1 MPETPLAR
9 AVAALHAGVPDLD
22 GTSLAEAL
30 WLAALM
36 APDEPAPEPAAVPDG
51 GAPAA
56 APASAEGAER
66 PAGSRTSHAATPEP
80 AGGSGE
86 RALHERLSGSASR
99 ITGDPV
105 SASRASGLPEAL
117 EVTRALRPWK
127 RPWREGRRQALD
139 IDATVDAY
147 ARSGE
152 LIPAF
157 TPAPERWFDL
167 VLVVDRSPAMRVWRE
182 TIADFTA
189 VLDRLGA
196 FRTLQ
201 VRDLTFDGDHR
212 PELRGAQG
220 ALTSHGQLR
229 SPDARRLVVV
239 VSDCAAPAWREAAVW
254 RLVRE
259 WSLTTPVAL
268 LDPLPVKLWRGTG
281 LNLPTVRVGAGAPGA
296 PNTHLPFEAPVLLPQ
311 VPDGDTWLPVP
322 VLSLS
327 PHTLDRWSRTVM
339 RGAPEGCG
347 AVLVPSGGRVSGP
360 GSGRP
365 AVAAPD
371 ERRVEGFVRTAAPAA
386 VRLAVLSSTFDRLS
400 LRLLQI
406 IRRELVPEATTA
418 DVAELLTSGL
428 LVLDG
433 GAGAEA
439 VGGAEGSVELS
450 LPSAVQERLRK
461 ELAEHEVW
469 RINRAI
475 SRHVSSQGDGL
486 GQLPAVAHNPAG
498 GTELAAG
505 RGPFGQA
512 SERTLEL
519 LGLSSAGTGAV
530 SPTVGVRKK
539 DEVRDAGRPR
549 QLPRQGDALFVGRAK
564 EMRSVTSLLS
574 APGTPVVGV
583 TATKGPFPGTGKTVF
598 AVRAAHAV
606 KEQFPDG
613 QLFVDLRGSTDQPLD
628 ASAVLNGF
636 LLALGVNPELIPE
649 DVEGRARLYRATLAG
664 RRVLVV
670 LDDAYTAAQVTRLLP
685 ESTGCGVLVTGRRM
699 RDLRVDGMVE
709 VDLPPLDRESAVA
722 LTEQLVGEAF
732 PDLPNGFA
740 PQVVQYCGGW
750 PLRLALVSSWLASTA
765 SPFAAL
771 DSLRGL
777 PDLFSYVLEPIL
789 DARLRD
795 LDVSLRTALF
805 LLSLPE
811 AVHLTAYEVSAAL
824 GADYPDAVDTV
835 ETLVRFGLIERSGR
849 ERFRYHFQTGVHA
862 YVRGRAFHAIGVR
875 NRERAERRLLNHYR
889 DAAVRAYTTDRPGDR
904 LTERLKLGPGYGDPN
919 GADVPAGAGIDWFL
933 VEAPNALAA
942 LTPRSSVSQ
951 HSVGVQADVLLLL
964 RDLALSPP
972 YSEQY
977 RDTALALAQVPE
989 AFSTGPVQARV
1000 RLALAHSYVGT
1011 GLFANADRTLNA
1023 AIPDLASDPATAGL
1037 VAQLRGTIVQE
1048 ARDYEMAE
1056 GHFIR
1061 ARSLAQDDNDLYAEA
1076 TALHSL
1082 ALLYLE
1088 AGRFHMALNSAVEAQ
1103 QRWRTLG
1110 ATWQHGQMLYVL
1122 AEVKGADGDHAEALE
1137 THQQALRLLQ
1147 SHGRPRWQAL
1157 VRLGMARTLL
1167 ATGAPEDALHS
1178 ACEAVRLL
1186 GTATSYSRRAEA
1198 ETLRGRALADLGR
1211 TAEARTRWL
1220 RALTLY
1226 RMSTDSDPVDA
1237 AGVEE
1242 LLAAT
1247 DHEPATEHP
1256 AFLSDR
1262 ILREHPNYSTNRSTM
1277 TDSSLTGWSTV
1288 VAVGIEGF
1296 ARRGR
1301 AEQSALTEIATWTVR
1316 GVLLERGIGEHLM
1329 EFRSEDNGV
1338 FLVTT
1343 EWSVPL
1349 FTVLHALAHDL
1360 PWSLDDPH
1368 LSLSIAVD
1376 RGSPPPEQERPHT
1389 RLALALLRQ
1398 NDPFGVGKARGPI
1411 RKLIVSEPAMRL
1423 ASQHRNATSL
1433 AGLFVPVRLK
1443 TAPLAGV
1450 RAFVQIPNGESAIDD
1465 QLQRLSDAFHDAD
1478 AGGRR
1483 MAHLIRDCMD
1493 AVIDSSRTDQVDLG
1507 DAPPGMLAALE
1518 VEIARETRHEFDLDG
1533 GDRLTMRMADVE
1545 FDVRFSLRGPSW
1557 LFPPESVNEICLVVH
1572 ADEARSVWSAGLI
1585 RVREKLLE
1593 HGPRNRDAMRAL
1605 RPSAVVTAVQW
1616 LHQDAELPENLLVSI
1631 PGPDRA
1637 AILSRGSGTERLAE
1651 LFRRVQNRPIP
1662 IATVRTVARQP
1673 EVARR
1678 IRDARRVLDAE
1689 GIIVLGHRPDE
1700 REAAERLGVPPP
1712 GADEWVSVRVEE
1724 GDSADSA
1731 QGGTDG
1737 A

>member
-36 APDEPAPEPAAVPDG
+36 APDEPAPEPTAVPDG
-51 GAPAA
+51 GAA
-56 APASAEGAER
+56 APATASAEGTER
-66 PAGSRTSHAATPEP
+66 PAGSRTSRAAAPEP
-80 AGGSGE
+80 VVGGGGGE
-86 RALHERLSGSASR
+86 RALHERLSGSEAR

-105 SASRASGLPEAL
+105 SASRASGLPESL

-182 TIADFTA
+182 TITDFTA

-201 VRDLTFDGDHR
+201 VRDLTFDGYHR

-220 ALTSHGQLR
+220 ALTSYGQLR

-347 AVLVPSGGRVSGP
+347 AVLVPSGGRVRGP
-360 GSGRP
+360 GSHRPPVAGTEGRR
-365 AVAAPD
+365 A
-371 ERRVEGFVRTAAPAA
+371 EGFIRTAAPAA

-428 LVLDG
+428 FVLEG
-433 GAGAEA
+433 GAGAGA
-439 VGGAEGSVELS
+439 AAGMGAEGSVELS

-475 SRHVSSQGDGL
+475 SRHVSSQGDGR
-486 GQLPAVAHNPAG
+486 GQLPVVAHNPRG

-512 SERTLEL
+512 SARTLEL
-519 LGLSSAGTGAV
+519 LGLSGAGTGAV
-530 SPTVGVRKK
+530 PGPDGAREEH
-539 DEVRDAGRPR
+539 DEVPDVGRPH
-549 QLPRQGDALFVGRAK
+549 QLPRLGDALFVGRAN
-564 EMRSVTSLLS
+564 EMRTVTALLT
-574 APGTPVVGV
+574 APGSPVVGV
-583 TATKGPFPGTGKTVF
+583 TATEPFPGTGKTMF

-606 KEQFPDG
+606 KDQFPDG
-613 QLFVDLRGSTDQPLD
+613 QLFVDLRGSTDRPLN
-628 ASAVLNGF
+628 ASTVLNGF
-636 LLALGVNPELIPE
+636 LLALGVTPELIPG
-649 DVEGRARLYRATLAG
+649 DVEGRAHLYRATLAG
-664 RRVLVV
+664 RRVLIV
-670 LDDAYTAAQVTRLLP
+670 LDDVFRSAQVTPLLSGIP
-685 ESTGCGVLVTGRRM
+685 GCAVMITSRRI
-699 RDLRVDGMVE
+699 RPVRVDGMVK
-709 VDLPPLDRESAVA
+709 VDLPPMDRESAVS
-722 LTEQLVGEAF
+722 LTEHLVGSR
-732 PDLPNGFA
+732 LPELPRGFA
-740 PQVVQYCGGW
+740 SQVVVDFGAW
-750 PLRLALVSSWLASTA
+750 PLPLALVSTWLATVA
-765 SPFAAL
+765 SPSAVL
-771 DSLRGL
+771 NSLRGL
-777 PDLFSYVLEPIL
+777 SVTFSHVLNPLL
-789 DARLRD
+789 DARLH
-795 LDVSLRTALF
+795 DVDPSLRTAL
-805 LLSLPE
+805 LLLAMPE
-811 AVHLTAYEVSAAL
+811 AAQLTAYEVSAVL
-824 GADYPDAVDTV
+824 GADYPDAVDIV
-835 ETLVRFGLIERSGR
+835 EELVRLGLIERSGR
-849 ERFRYHFQTGVHA
+849 KQIRYHFHNGVHA
-862 YVRGRAFHAIGVR
+862 YAQSRQFDDIGIQEL
-875 NRERAERRLLNHYR
+875 NSAEERLLTYYR
-889 DAAVRAYTTDRPGDR
+889 DAAVRAYTANRRGDR
-904 LTERLKLGPGYGDPN
+904 LAERLGLGPGLGDHS
-919 GADVPAGAGIDWFL
+919 GADIPAGAGIDWLL
-933 VEAPNALAA
+933 VESPNALTA
-942 LTPRSSVSQ
+942 LTLPWNYKAL
-951 HSVGVQADVLLLL
+951 GVQADVLLLL
-964 RDLALSPP
+964 RDLALSPLHGD
-972 YSEQY
+972 QY
-977 RDTALALAQVPE
+977 RDVALNLTRAPEISTTLSDARAQ
-989 AFSTGPVQARV
+989 
-1000 RLALAHSYVGT
+1000 LALAHGYVGG
-1011 GLFANADRTLNA
+1011 GLYDAAAFALKHA
-1023 AIPDLASDPATAGL
+1023 PHLASDSATAGL
-1037 VAQLRGTIVQE
+1037 VAQLWGTIVQE
-1048 ARDYEMAE
+1048 TGEYETAE
-1056 GHFIR
+1056 GHFLR
-1061 ARSLAQDDNDLYAEA
+1061 ARSLAQDDNDVYAEA

-1082 ALLYLE
+1082 ALLHLE
-1088 AGRFHMALNSAVEAQ
+1088 AGRFHVALNAAVEAQ
-1103 QRWRTLG
+1103 ERWRTLG

-1122 AEVKGADGDHAEALE
+1122 AEVHEADGEHAEALAA
-1137 THQQALRLLQ
+1137 HRQALQLLR
-1147 SHGRPRWQAL
+1147 SHGRARWKAL

-1167 ATGAPEDALHS
+1167 ATGAPEEALHS
-1178 ACEAVRLL
+1178 AFEAVRLL
-1186 GTATSYSRRAEA
+1186 GNSTSHSRRAEA

-1211 TAEARTRWL
+1211 TVEARTRWQE
-1220 RALTLY
+1220 ALALY
-1226 RMSTDSDPVDA
+1226 HTSTDPDPVA
-1237 AGVEE
+1237 MAGVEA

-1247 DHEPATEHP
+1247 DPGPVTERSHRG
-1256 AFLSDR
+1256 DR
-1262 ILREHPNYSTNRSTM
+1262 LADPTPVA
-1277 TDSSLTGWSTV
+1277 DSGLAEWSTV

-1301 AEQSALTEIATWTVR
+1301 AEQSALTEIATGTVR

-1329 EFRSEDNGV
+1329 KFRSEDTAV
-1338 FLVTT
+1338 I
-1343 EWSVPL
+1343 L
-1349 FTVLHALAHDL
+1349 FTTAKSIPLTTVLLALMDDL
-1360 PWSLDDPH
+1360 PWWLDDPD
-1368 LSLSIAVD
+1368 LRLSIALD
-1376 RGSPPPEQERPHT
+1376 GGSTAAEPEWPDIG
-1389 RLALALLRQ
+1389 LVLALLRHEE
-1398 NDPFGVGKARGPI
+1398 PFAAEETSSPV
-1411 RKLIVSEPAMRL
+1411 RKLIVSEPAMRD
-1423 ASQHRNATSL
+1423 ATDHPD
-1433 AGLFVPVRLK
+1433 AIFFPGRFAPVRLRS
-1443 TAPLAGV
+1443 TPLTGV
-1450 RAFVQIPNGESAIDD
+1450 RAHIHLPSPVDN
-1465 QLQRLSDAFHDAD
+1465 QLHLLREAFLDAD
-1478 AGGRR
+1478 ADGRR

-1493 AVIDSSRTDQVDLG
+1493 AVIESSRTDRVDLG
-1507 DAPPGMLAALE
+1507 DALPSTLAALG

-1533 GDRLTMRMADVE
+1533 GNRLTMRMADVE
-1545 FDVRFSLRGPSW
+1545 FDVHFSLRGPSW
-1557 LFPPESVNEICLVVH
+1557 LFPPEVVNEICLVVY
-1572 ADEARSVWSAGLI
+1572 ADEARSVWSAGLV

-1605 RPSAVVTAVQW
+1605 RPSALNVVQW

-1700 REAAERLGVPPP
+1700 REAAERLGVPAP
-1712 GADEWVSVRVEE
+1712 GVDEWVSVRVEG
-1724 GDSADSA
+1724 GDGGGD
-1731 QGGTDG
+1731 GTDE